1 MKSDG
6 KINTFALNGKTKIE
20 KLRFYFLI
28 FYCPAFG
35 LPVLPAGKTEVFCV
49 KIGGRYGLFSSL
61 ADGFRHFSV
70 YFPLNFR

>member
-28 FYCPAFG
+28 FYCPARWENG
-35 LPVLPAGKTEVFCV
+35 SVLCENW
-49 KIGGRYGLFSSL
+49 R
-61 ADGFRHFSV
+61 
-70 YFPLNFR
+70 